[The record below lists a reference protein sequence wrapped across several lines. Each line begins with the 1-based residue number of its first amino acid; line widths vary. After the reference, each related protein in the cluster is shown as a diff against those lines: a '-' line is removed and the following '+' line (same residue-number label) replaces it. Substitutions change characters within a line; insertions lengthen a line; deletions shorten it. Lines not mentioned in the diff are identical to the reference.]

1 MWLVK
6 CAAVAICI
14 PMFQRIFYTYKAIN
28 NTEVNIIVICSKVK
42 VPFLRMENSCVY
54 IQEYYLNT
62 RTLAAF
68 SSVIKREYPIAI
80 MKLEGY
86 NTHKHFPF
94 NRRYTMKT
102 NDRKITDLMATVH
115 SGKTQ
120 LPDFQRGWVWDDNRI
135 RALIAS
141 ITNGYPVG
149 AAMFLEYG
157 NENIRF
163 KYRTIEGSPSHDV
176 TPDEL
181 ILDGQQRL
189 TSIYTSLYSD
199 KAVNTRTEKGQEIK
213 RYYYIN
219 MEKAIDCSFDR
230 IDAIL
235 SVPESRQVTSE
246 FGRKIDLDVS
256 TASLEYEQ
264 KLFPLNIIL
273 DPNKY
278 AKWQMGFMQHYNYDP
293 TASMLYTQFL
303 TSVIVPMGQYTIP
316 VITLDKDTP
325 KEAVCQVFENVN
337 TGGVSLTVFEL
348 VTAVFAMDDFR
359 LRQDWD
365 ARQQKYFNG
374 DLLSVTSATD
384 FLTACTLL
392 SSYKKGG
399 TVSCKKKDVLNL
411 TLNEYKLYADS
422 LSSGFVDAEML
433 LQEERIFSSRDL
445 PYTTQ
450 LIPRAVLCTLLAENN
465 QLKVASIKDKLKQ
478 WYWCGVFGEMY
489 GGANETRYVY
499 DVVGVMAWLNDPN
512 RIPRTI
518 QESYFNPG
526 RLLSLQSRL
535 SAAYKGVMAL
545 VFKNHCRDFI
555 SGQEMDFA
563 LYKSARIDIHHIFP
577 KDYCE
582 KQGYPKAK
590 WNSVV
595 NKTPISESTNREIGG
610 IAPSQYLF
618 RIEKKRT
625 GFSRCA

>member
-1 MWLVK
+1 
-6 CAAVAICI
+6 
-14 PMFQRIFYTYKAIN
+14 
-28 NTEVNIIVICSKVK
+28 
-42 VPFLRMENSCVY
+42 
-54 IQEYYLNT
+54 
-62 RTLAAF
+62 
-68 SSVIKREYPIAI
+68 
-80 MKLEGY
+80 
-86 NTHKHFPF
+86 
-94 NRRYTMKT
+94 MKT

-135 RALIAS
+135 KALIAS

-163 KYRTIEGSPSHDV
+163 KYRVIEGSPSRGV
-176 TPDEL
+176 VPDEL

-189 TSIYTSLYSD
+189 TSIYTSLFSD
-199 KAVNTRTEKGQEIK
+199 DAVNTRTEKGQAIK
-213 RYYYIN
+213 RYYYID
-219 MEKAIDCSFDR
+219 MAKAVDSNIDRVDS
-230 IDAIL
+230 IL
-235 SVPESRQVTSE
+235 SVPENRKVTSD

-256 TASLEYEQ
+256 SAELEYEQ
-264 KLFPLNIIL
+264 TLFPLNIIL

-293 TASMLYTQFL
+293 NASMLYTEFL
-303 TSVIVPMGQYTIP
+303 TKVIVPMGQYTIP

-348 VTAVFAMDDFR
+348 VTAVFAMDDFE
-359 LRQDWD
+359 LRKDWEI
-365 ARQQKYFNG
+365 RQQNYFSG
-374 DLLSVTSATD
+374 DILSVVSATD

-392 SSYKKGG
+392 SSFKKRACNNNV
-399 TVSCKKKDVLNL
+399 VSCKKKDVLSL
-411 TLNEYKLYADS
+411 TLTEYQQYADS
-422 LSSGFVDAEML
+422 LSAGFIEAEKI
-433 LQEERIFSSRDL
+433 LQEERIFSSKDL

-450 LIPRAVLCTLLAENN
+450 LIPFAVLCTLLADNN
-465 QLKVASIKDKLKQ
+465 RIKITSVKDKLKQ

-499 DVVGVMAWLNDPN
+499 DVVGVMAWLDDPSI
-512 RIPRTI
+512 IPRTI

-545 VFKNHCRDFI
+545 ILKNHARDFI
-555 SGQEMDFA
+555 SGREMDFSV
-563 LYKSARIDIHHIFP
+563 YKAESIDIHHIFP

-582 KQGYPKAK
+582 KLGYAKTK

-595 NKTPISESTNREIGG
+595 NKTPISYSTNREIGG
-610 IAPSQYLF
+610 VAPSVYLS
-618 RIEKKRT
+618 RIEKKGQVTPDVLNTYLETHFIDVSSCRADAFDAYFLKRAIVLLDSIEQAMGKAVPGRDSEET
-625 GFSRCA
+625 IQAFGGSLKPEGV

>member
-1 MWLVK
+1 
-6 CAAVAICI
+6 
-14 PMFQRIFYTYKAIN
+14 
-28 NTEVNIIVICSKVK
+28 
-42 VPFLRMENSCVY
+42 
-54 IQEYYLNT
+54 
-62 RTLAAF
+62 
-68 SSVIKREYPIAI
+68 
-80 MKLEGY
+80 
-86 NTHKHFPF
+86 
-94 NRRYTMKT
+94 MKT

-115 SGKTQ
+115 SGKIQ

-135 RALIAS
+135 KALIAS

-157 NENIRF
+157 NDNIRF
-163 KYRTIEGSPSHDV
+163 KYRTIEGSPSKDEL
-176 TPDEL
+176 PDEL

-189 TSIYTSLYSD
+189 TSIYTSLFSSD
-199 KAVNTRTEKGQEIK
+199 PVNTRTEKGQPIK
-213 RYYYIN
+213 RYYYID
-219 MEKAIDCSFDR
+219 MEKAIDKTVDR
-230 IDAIL
+230 IDAII
-235 SVPESRQVTSE
+235 SVPETRQVTSD
-246 FGRKIDLDVS
+246 FGRKIDLDLS
-256 TASLEYEQ
+256 TDDLEYEQ

-278 AKWQMGFMQHYNYDP
+278 AKCQMGFMQYFNYDP
-293 TASMLYTQFL
+293 AASILYTEFL

-348 VTAVFAMDDFR
+348 VTAVFAMDDFE
-359 LRQDWD
+359 LRKDWED
-365 ARQQKYFNG
+365 RRQKYFNG
-374 DLLSVTSATD
+374 DLLSIMSATD

-392 SSYKKGG
+392 SSYIKGG

-411 TLNEYKLYADS
+411 TLSEYTKYADALS
-422 LSSGFVDAEML
+422 LGFVEAEKI
-433 LQEERIFSSRDL
+433 LQEERIFSSKDL

-450 LIPRAVLCTLLAENN
+450 LIPLAVLCTLLAENN
-465 QLKVASIKDKLKQ
+465 NIKVTSIKDKIKQ

-499 DVVGVMAWLNDPN
+499 DVVGVMAWINDPN
-512 RIPRTI
+512 SIPRTI

-545 VFKNHCRDFI
+545 IYKNHCKDFI
-555 SGQEMDFA
+555 SGREMDFS
-563 LYKSARIDIHHIFP
+563 LYKSESIDIHHIFP

-582 KQGYPKAK
+582 KQGYPKSK

-595 NKTPISESTNREIGG
+595 NKTPISYSTNREIGG
-610 IAPSQYLF
+610 VAPSQYLS
-618 RIEKKRT
+618 RIEKKGQVSADVLDSYLETHFIDVEKCRKDDFDNYFINRASVILDAIEKAT
-625 GFSRCA
+625 GKAVPGRDSEETIQAFGGSLKAEL